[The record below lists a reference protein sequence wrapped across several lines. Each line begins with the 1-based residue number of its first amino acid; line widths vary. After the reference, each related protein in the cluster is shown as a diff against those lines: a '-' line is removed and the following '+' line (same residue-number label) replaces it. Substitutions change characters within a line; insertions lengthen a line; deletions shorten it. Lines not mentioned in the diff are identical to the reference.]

1 MPLLDLPTEL
11 LDAVLAAVFTRSTPS
26 ADRPRGVWEPQLSDT
41 VFLALV
47 SRRLNEQVRAVFA
60 RLIRPYVL
68 LADGAELPPFR
79 LVTSSSC
86 IFRAS
91 PGAEGRRWRALFRW
105 RHSGAVG
112 ATLLP
117 FDTAGLPGYF
127 ERRLYPCALKRNA
140 EYSARCLKSGH
151 KAQRDPAELSF
162 ASFYLSPWARTELV
176 AHAPIK
182 MIVASFHCSFF
193 AEDPMKTVQFDDLLV
208 MAAAHHGRTDVLDL
222 LVHDNPH
229 AQRDYNSNRGLVN
242 LLNDESNVVRGR
254 ARPPPIMD
262 LVLLPAV
269 LGDRAD
275 VLAWLRDVTTEV
287 FSRKWAAHLYAY
299 GVATTCGVS
308 LNTLNPTGT
317 SMPNWSVLPLS
328 AELDMRPMALMA
340 REANMRRLYGRQPF
354 GPAWFR
360 SADFLVLAVLAA
372 QCGATAVLEWMYN
385 DVDERRQHGFL
396 AEVDGADRLR
406 TPDGE
411 HVRKRDD
418 YMAAVRFALIVTAL
432 NGSLFVRDGPS
443 ESAMAIRFD
452 AHEKRGRCARWA
464 EAKWREWSGSPT
476 ANLQDLCCVLFEAP
490 ARRSPFVLKHHDH
503 LWCALN
509 IDGPISG
516 ASSHSILAALK
527 ALGLGLADPQ
537 ALFDSIACAG
547 DEDRAR
553 WLIEASRP
561 GGFLEERSQGPAFAS
576 RWRAAPDV
584 PPPEW
589 CARSDDASAVA
600 RDALLARLVR
610 YRPSIPSAAVLGSHG
625 GRRACALHAMLEVY
639 VCEGEAPNWM
649 MIEYS
654 TQPRAFSLFGSIS
667 TYQPPLVADV
677 VRSAVPKEAP
687 CMAVGAMRAHGLLLA
702 ARIDSAFQTE
712 REGPCCELDSA
723 LVEIAASTSE
733 RVWRCRE
740 IQLGFAEP
748 VRAAA
753 ARALRKVAGPRS
765 RHAPGEARRLQLELL
780 LCGAL
785 RKLGG
790 EGC

>member
-1 MPLLDLPTEL
+1 MPLLDLPAEL

-26 ADRPRGVWEPQLSDT
+26 ADHPRGVWEPRLSDT

-60 RLIRPYVL
+60 RLIRPYVR

-105 RHSGAVG
+105 RRSGAVG

-117 FDTAGLPGYF
+117 FDTAGLPSYF
-127 ERRLYPCALKRNA
+127 ERRLYPCALERNS
-140 EYSARCLKSGH
+140 EYGARYLTSAR
-151 KAQRDPAELSF
+151 KAQRDPADLSF
-162 ASFYLSPWARTELV
+162 ASCYLSPWARTELV

-182 MIVASFHCSFF
+182 MIVASFHCAFF
-193 AEDPMKTVQFDDLLV
+193 AEDPSKTVQFNDLLV
-208 MAAAHHGRTDVLDL
+208 MAAARHGRTDVLDL

-254 ARPPPIMD
+254 ARPSPIMD

-275 VLAWLRDVTTEV
+275 VLTWLRDVTTEV

-299 GVATTCGVS
+299 GVATGDRPV
-308 LNTLNPTGT
+308 NALNPTGT

-328 AELDMRPMALMA
+328 AELEMRPDCLTA

-385 DVDERRQHGFL
+385 DVDESRQHGFL

-406 TPDGE
+406 NPDEE

-418 YMAAVRFALIVTAL
+418 YMDAVRFALIVTAL

-452 AHEKRGRCARWA
+452 AHEKRGRCARWG
-464 EAKWREWSGSPT
+464 EAKWREWTGSQT
-476 ANLQDLCCVLFEAP
+476 ANLQDLCWVLLSISTT
-490 ARRSPFVLKHHDH
+490 RTTRCVLKHHED
-503 LWCALN
+503 LWCALH

-527 ALGLGLADPQ
+527 ALGLGLGDPQ

-561 GGFLEERSQGPAFAS
+561 GGFLEQRPQGSGFAS
-576 RWRAAPDV
+576 RWRATPVV

-610 YRPSIPSAAVLGSHG
+610 YRPSIPSAALVGLHG
-625 GRRACALHAMLEVY
+625 GRNTCALHAMLEVY

-649 MIEYS
+649 MVEYS
-654 TQPRAFSLFGSIS
+654 TQPKAFSLFGSIS

-677 VRSAVPKEAP
+677 VRLAVPQEAP

-712 REGPCCELDSA
+712 REGPSCEPDRA
-723 LVEIAASTSE
+723 LVEIAASASE
-733 RVWRCRE
+733 RLWRCRE

-765 RHAPGEARRLQLELL
+765 AHAPGAARRLQLELL